1 MEGRR
6 VAVSMGTARNALSW
20 PALCRPRAHPF
31 GRTRV
36 GRGWLIR
43 DLDECKFWL
52 RCPRVLWSKVLGLE
66 PLGRRGERGACC
78 VRVKEGCKE
87 QFCSLG
93 WLTERDYDIVVEVA
107 TCSSLRGIEI
117 RLINVAVILE
127 PWEFC
132 ILGFRFRGK
141 LFFSSLFEDSIYNF
155 FVKDKR

>member
-1 MEGRR
+1 M
-6 VAVSMGTARNALSW
+6 
-20 PALCRPRAHPF
+20 
-31 GRTRV
+31 
-36 GRGWLIR
+36 
-43 DLDECKFWL
+43 
-52 RCPRVLWSKVLGLE
+52 
-66 PLGRRGERGACC
+66 
-78 VRVKEGCKE
+78 KEGCKE

-127 PWEFC
+127 LWEFC
-132 ILGFRFRGK
+132 ILGFHFRGK